1 MTTKMKDRIIID
13 DPWKQRKLTTGERE
27 AIAGA
32 LYKLA
37 NERQEEA
44 DRILAGAGFFQ
55 HEGSEPDEESSAKL
69 ERLAGTIV
77 GRYKSLVKSA
87 RAHGNLADF
96 LTNPRHSVTVQCLVL
111 IPEQF

>member
-1 MTTKMKDRIIID
+1 MMD
-13 DPWKQRKLTTGERE
+13 RKLTTGERE

-44 DRILAGAGFFQ
+44 DAILAGAGFFKDKD
-55 HEGSEPDEESSAKL
+55 EPDEEANAKL
-69 ERLAGTIV
+69 ERLAGTII
-77 GRYKSLVKSA
+77 GRYRSLQKSA
-87 RAHGNLADF
+87 WSYGNLGDF
-96 LTNPRHSVTVQCLVL
+96 LTNRKHTVTVDCIVD

>member
-1 MTTKMKDRIIID
+1 MR
-13 DPWKQRKLTTGERE
+13 KQKRQLTTGERE

-44 DRILAGAGFFQ
+44 DAILAGAGFFKDKD
-55 HEGSEPDEESSAKL
+55 EPEEETNAKL
-69 ERLAGTIV
+69 ERLAGVIV
-77 GRYKSLVKSA
+77 ARYRSLQKSA
-87 RAHGNLADF
+87 RSYGNLGDF
-96 LTNPRHSVTVQCLVL
+96 FTNPKHKVTVDCIVV